1 MFKSYLFARLVC
13 PLRHNHNVS
22 SLFQD
27 LLQLQYEGV
36 AVMEMFGKT
45 KINVNLLIFLINK
58 KFYSSARK

>member
-1 MFKSYLFARLVC
+1 M
-13 PLRHNHNVS
+13 
-22 SLFQD
+22 FQD